1 MNYSLRLI
9 DMRNIQKAAIAAVAA
24 LSVPLLMTTSSCST
38 DVFDQDE
45 YDSIVKFLS
54 PVDSVDVNHTW
65 NLTTTH
71 TYNFT
76 ATGGHGATE
85 LLVFTENPVS
95 SKKAQLMARS
105 DISDGQQVTLSVSMP
120 SIQKQ
125 LFAALADADGN
136 YFVTPFSPETL
147 NIDFSQT
154 TDAATPLKLLHRDFS
169 YTYLFEESMPQPED
183 YDYNDVVMQ
192 ISQERTGKNIITLR
206 VTLAAVGADGQ
217 MGAAIR
223 LIGYNYSDI
232 EKVTTEGNVS
242 FNDNVPNTSKY
253 YFDGKTD
260 LLLEGRNK
268 EAIINLYQDAH
279 WSILPDENRNDV
291 LYDRRKFN
299 VTEMNTPEASFTA
312 IRTITYHV
320 YFKSEQKLNDFTLD
334 TLDPFVVKFYNN
346 GSLEIHMNEYR
357 DAQCMYN
364 YSLPTTKSLPW
375 ALKVPYTDFRYALE
389 GTNLGFKKKGYMF
402 GAYMTS
408 GYSFGEWCEDHTR
421 FLDWYLY
428 PTMNMVY

>member
-1 MNYSLRLI
+1 MY
-9 DMRNIQKAAIAAVAA
+9 MRNIQKAAIAAVAA

-65 NLTTTH
+65 NLTTIH

-85 LLVFTENPVS
+85 LMVFTDNPVQ
-95 SKKAQLMARS
+95 SKKAQLVARS
-105 DISDGQQVTLSVSMP
+105 DISDGQQVSLSVSVP
-120 SIQKQ
+120 SIQEQ
-125 LFAALADADGN
+125 LFAVLADAAGN
-136 YFVTPFSPETL
+136 YYVTPFSTNAQ
-147 NIDFSQT
+147 NIDFSQAS
-154 TDAATPLKLLHRDFS
+154 DAATPVKLTHPYLA
-169 YTYLFEESMPQPED
+169 YTYLFEESMPQPDD

-192 ISQERTGKNIITLR
+192 ISQERTGKIIITLR

-242 FNDNVPNTSKY
+242 FNDNVPKTSKY

-260 LLLEGRNK
+260 LLLKGHNDA
-268 EAIINLYQDAH
+268 AIVNLFQDAH
-279 WSILPDENRNDV
+279 WSIQPDEKKNDV
-291 LYDRRKFN
+291 LYNRRKFN
-299 VTEMNTPEASFTA
+299 VTEMHTPEASFTA
-312 IRTITYHV
+312 TRTVTYHI
-320 YFKSEQKLNDFTLD
+320 YFKSEEKLNDFTLD

-346 GSLEIHMNEYR
+346 GSLEIHTYEYR
-357 DAQCMYN
+357 DAQCMYD
-364 YSLPTTKSLPW
+364 YSLPTTKDLPW
-375 ALKVPYTDFRYALE
+375 ALKVPYTEFRHTLE

-402 GAYMTS
+402 GAYMTA
-408 GYSFGEWCEDHTR
+408 GHSFGEWCEDYTR
-421 FLDWYLY
+421 TLDWYLY
-428 PTMNMVY
+428 PTLNMVY